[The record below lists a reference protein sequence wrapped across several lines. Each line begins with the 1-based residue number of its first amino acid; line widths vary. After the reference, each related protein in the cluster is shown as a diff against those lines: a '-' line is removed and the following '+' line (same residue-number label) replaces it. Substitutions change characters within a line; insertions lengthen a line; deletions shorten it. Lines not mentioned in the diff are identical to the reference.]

1 MTWHASLSRLVQVL
15 ANLYDTEAQARIVAK
30 DAGLDLTRIPLSGS
44 AQIVWDAIITEAHKQ
59 NCVETLVQQARGE
72 FPLNAE
78 LQATLQ
84 AIQQDYLAWQQEAAA
99 APVVPAPAGPHIYQL
114 TPQQKRQLVD
124 ALLGC
129 PTLQSR
135 QGRDT
140 VVEELRADIRNNVE
154 RHSAPRLDVNSIVS
168 TALVY
173 AGGLQE
179 LIETVRS
186 YEGDS
191 LPMAEVDRV
200 IASFG

>member
-30 DAGLDLTRIPLSGS
+30 DAGLDLTRIPFNGS

-59 NCVETLVQQARGE
+59 NKVQALVERARVD
-72 FPLNAE
+72 FASNTDLPVAL
-78 LQATLQ
+78 
-84 AIQQDYLAWQQEAAA
+84 QDYLAWQQEAAVVA
-99 APVVPAPAGPHIYQL
+99 EPLAPRIYQL

>member
-1 MTWHASLSRLVQVL
+1 MAWHASLDRLVQL
-15 ANLYDTEAQARIVAK
+15 LSALYDTEGQARIPAK
-30 DAGLDLTRIPLSGS
+30 GAGLDLTRISFNGS
-44 AQIVWDAIITEAHKQ
+44 PQIFWDAIITEAQKQ
-59 NCVETLVQQARGE
+59 DKVLALIDRVRVDFPSDTDLQQAR
-72 FPLNAE
+72 A
-78 LQATLQ
+78 
-84 AIQQDYLAWQQEAAA
+84 DYLAWQQEAAA
-99 APVVPAPAGPHIYQL
+99 APVAPAPAAPRIYQL
-114 TPQQKRQLVD
+114 MPQQKRQLVD

-129 PTLQSR
+129 PTMQSR

-140 VVEELRADIRNNVE
+140 VVEDLRADIKNNVE
-154 RHSAPRLDVNSIVS
+154 RNSAPRLDVNSIVS

-186 YEGDS
+186 YEGGS

>member
-1 MTWHASLSRLVQVL
+1 MSWHASLSRLVQVL
-15 ANLYDTEAQARIVAK
+15 ANLYDTEEQARIVAK
-30 DAGLDLTRIPLSGS
+30 DAGLDLTRIPLHGS
-44 AQIVWDAIITEAHKQ
+44 AQIIWNAIVTEAHKQ
-59 NCVETLVQQARGE
+59 KAVQALVQRA
-72 FPLNAE
+72 LVDY
-78 LQATLQ
+78 ATNTDLP
-84 AIQQDYLAWQQEAAA
+84 AVLQDYVAWQQEAAA
-99 APVVPAPAGPHIYQL
+99 AAAPAPAAPRIYQL

-129 PTLQSR
+129 PTMQGR

-140 VVEELRADIRNNVE
+140 VLEDLRADIKNNVE

-186 YEGDS
+186 YEGGS

>member
-1 MTWHASLSRLVQVL
+1 MSWHASLSRLVQVL

-44 AQIVWDAIITEAHKQ
+44 AQIFWDAIVTEAHKQ
-59 NCVETLVQQARGE
+59 NCMEALVQQARSE

-84 AIQQDYLAWQQEAAA
+84 AIQQDYLAWQQEPVVVEPA
-99 APVVPAPAGPHIYQL
+99 APRIYQL
-114 TPQQKRQLVD
+114 TPQQKRPLVD

-129 PTLQSR
+129 PTMQARQS
-135 QGRDT
+135 RDT
-140 VVEELRADIRNNVE
+140 VVEDLRADIRNNVE
-154 RHSAPRLDVNSIVS
+154 RHNAPRLDVNSIVS

-179 LIETVRS
+179 LIEAVRN

-191 LPMAEVDRV
+191 LPMIEVDRV

>member
-1 MTWHASLSRLVQVL
+1 
-15 ANLYDTEAQARIVAK
+15 
-30 DAGLDLTRIPLSGS
+30 
-44 AQIVWDAIITEAHKQ
+44 
-59 NCVETLVQQARGE
+59 VQQARGE